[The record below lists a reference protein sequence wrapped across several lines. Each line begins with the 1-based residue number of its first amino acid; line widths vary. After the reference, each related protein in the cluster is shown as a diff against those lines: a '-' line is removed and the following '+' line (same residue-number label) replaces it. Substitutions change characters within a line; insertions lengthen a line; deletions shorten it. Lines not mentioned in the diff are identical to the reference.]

1 MKNENLSTNVELV
14 NESEQNY
21 TRSLITITALF
32 FMWGFITCM
41 NDILIPKLKAAYN
54 LNYTE
59 AIMIQFT
66 FFTAYFIVSLIYFL
80 ISYFKEDP
88 IQKIGYKNTIILGLI
103 TSGVGC
109 LLFYPAAVANT
120 YALFLGALFV
130 LASGITLLQ
139 IGANPYVSLMGKPE
153 TASGRLNLTQAFNS
167 LGTTVAPLIGSFLIL
182 EEVSESMN
190 SAEVVIGP
198 YLGLASIL
206 FVLAILIKLSTLP
219 EIEKEEG
226 QKKTDNTSA
235 LKYKNLVYGIG
246 AIFMYVGGE
255 VAIGSFLVSFMADSN
270 VMGFSETQAGQYL
283 ALYWGGAMVG
293 RFFGALFL
301 AGKQKNRNVLI
312 LLILVLSFCF
322 AWYAT
327 GYDIYLATVFLAL
340 VGANVLAFFVGAN
353 TASKTV
359 SIFSFLIILSLL
371 VASFG
376 SGQIA
381 LWSVVGIGLYNS
393 ILFPTIFTL
402 AINGL
407 KESTSQG
414 SSLLVMAIVGGA
426 IVPLAQGILA
436 DSFGIQVSYLL
447 PCLCYAYILFYG
459 VSGSKLALRKV

>member
-1 MKNENLSTNVELV
+1 MKNNNLTANQDLV
-14 NESEQNY
+14 NDSEKSY
-21 TRSLITITALF
+21 TRSLTTITALF

-59 AIMIQFT
+59 AILIQFT
-66 FFTAYFIVSLIYFL
+66 FFTAYFIISLGYFI

-88 IQKIGYKNTIILGLI
+88 IQKIGYKNTIIIGLI

-109 LLFYPAAVANT
+109 FLFYPAAVMNT
-120 YALFLGALFV
+120 YSLFLGALFV

-139 IGANPYVSLMGKPE
+139 IGANPYVSLMGSPE

-182 EEVSESMN
+182 EEVSEGLN
-190 SAEVVIGP
+190 SSHVVIGP
-198 YLGLASIL
+198 YIGLASIL
-206 FVLAILIKLSTLP
+206 FILAILIKISELP
-219 EIEKEEG
+219 EVEKNIEK
-226 QKKTDNTSA
+226 KKSNSSA
-235 LKYKNLVYGIG
+235 LKYRHLVYGIG

-255 VAIGSFLVSFMADSN
+255 VAIGSFLVSFMGDAN
-270 VMGFSETQAGQYL
+270 VMGFTEIQAGRYL

-301 AGKQKNRNVLI
+301 AEKSKNRNLLVGLVLC
-312 LLILVLSFCF
+312 LSFCF

-327 GYDIYLATVFLAL
+327 GYDINLAL
-340 VGANVLAFFVGAN
+340 VFLGLVVANVISFFIGAN

-359 SIFSFLIILSLL
+359 SIFAFMVVVSLVVGSF
-371 VASFG
+371 A
-376 SGQIA
+376 SGQLA
-381 LWSVVGIGLYNS
+381 LWAIVGIGLYNS
-393 ILFPTIFTL
+393 IMFPTIFTL
-402 AINGL
+402 AIKSL

-426 IVPLAQGILA
+426 LVPLVQGLIA
-436 DSFGIQVSYLL
+436 DSAGVQLSYLL
-447 PCLCYAYILFYG
+447 PCVCYAYIMFYG
-459 VSGSKLALRKV
+459 MKGSKVQEI